1 MRKKNVIVAPHM
13 DDELIGCWEIIRVSP
28 SNCYILFTNPS
39 LDFLPRN
46 YKKDE
51 WLKGWEVK
59 YSFMFP
65 TSFPK
70 SLLSDNR
77 NRFYFPDPIYEFHP
91 DHRKQGA
98 IGEEL
103 LRKGYDVIFY
113 NVNMQAPYIHE
124 VKDSNIK
131 RSWLN
136 KSYPEK
142 EDLWKYDHKY
152 FLFEGRCRWLI

>member
-13 DDELIGCWEIIRVSP
+13 DDELIGCWEIIRICP

-39 LDFLPRN
+39 LDFLPKN

-51 WLKGWEVK
+51 WLKGWGVN
-59 YSFMFP
+59 YLFMFP
-65 TSFPK
+65 TSIPK
-70 SLLSDNR
+70 SLLNDR
-77 NRFYFPDPIYEFHP
+77 YRFYFPDPIYEFHP

-124 VKDSNIK
+124 VKDSHIK

-136 KSYPEK
+136 NSYPEK

-152 FLFEGRCRWLI
+152 FLFEGRCKWML